1 MVFRVVAFQ
10 VRPAKCHGFA
20 MILTD
25 VPSKTVLW
33 KIEKITLFCP
43 TSYALLLK
51 RFFNFQIT
59 LLQLSLQY
67 HNFGSAGPL
76 LVNIDPH
83 KDFIAL
89 SAQLSHW
96 SSNLLTQIYSVYYYF
111 FTHSGGL
118 SVTFS
123 GTDLQAVQSPLLLL
137 HVICE
142 GSSTPIDTYKK
153 VCDCLCSSTLLFIHL
168 FWTCRL
174 T

>member
-10 VRPAKCHGFA
+10 VRPAKSHGFA

-33 KIEKITLFCP
+33 KNEKITLFCP
-43 TSYALLLK
+43 TSYVFLLK
-51 RFFNFQIT
+51 RFLNFQIT

-89 SAQLSHW
+89 SAHLSHW
-96 SSNLLTQIYSVYYYF
+96 SSNLLTQIYSVYYF
-111 FTHSGGL
+111 FYTQWWSL
-118 SVTFS
+118 SN
-123 GTDLQAVQSPLLLL
+123 
-137 HVICE
+137 I
-142 GSSTPIDTYKK
+142 
-153 VCDCLCSSTLLFIHL
+153 
-168 FWTCRL
+168 
-174 T
+174 

>member
-1 MVFRVVAFQ
+1 MY
-10 VRPAKCHGFA
+10 
-20 MILTD
+20 ILPPGHW
-25 VPSKTVLW
+25 VQAIHW
-33 KIEKITLFCP
+33 KGV
-43 TSYALLLK
+43 SLLGVC
-51 RFFNFQIT
+51 I
-59 LLQLSLQY
+59 S
-67 HNFGSAGPL
+67 NFGLAGPL

-168 FWTCRL
+168 FWTYPCCLLLQVGLNNLAEWHISIVGKFQSMGR
-174 T
+174 